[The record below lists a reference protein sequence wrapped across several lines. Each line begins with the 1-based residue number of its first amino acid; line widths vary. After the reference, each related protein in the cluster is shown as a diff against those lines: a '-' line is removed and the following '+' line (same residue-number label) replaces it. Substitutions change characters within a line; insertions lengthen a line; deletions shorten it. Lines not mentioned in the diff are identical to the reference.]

1 MRPASAPL
9 FLCSWLLLNIGVGR
23 LGAELPSSPAACRE
37 FRNSGRFEELAELV
51 KADAGLSGRPL
62 EAWLAGEAL
71 FSLNRVPEALA
82 LAAKVETEQPRSMV
96 GAWLR
101 FRDAQQRGDS
111 AAART
116 LAKERLALADASG
129 YGWGRQPVD
138 WLLLGRFRLAV
149 WDDAKAV
156 LQTCFERA
164 LKEDPLCEE
173 AYEAV
178 VDLALERG
186 DGRMAAD
193 KAREGVKKFPRNPR
207 LHALLG
213 QALEWTTRK
222 EALKSWRRAL
232 ELDPG
237 SLSARVAIARQ
248 AFELEDADLLKKE
261 LKTLPDWEA
270 DVRALRLAQALSGGD
285 GKLSEQLHAK
295 VARQSWVLHR
305 AGLLLSGR
313 YRFEQGAQLQREAL
327 ALDPGLLPAKR
338 ALAEDLLR
346 AARSEE
352 AWPLLEEVHKL
363 DGYDVTAFNLLEL
376 KDRIAGFTRI
386 ETAHFEIW
394 MSPAEAPVYG
404 DRVGQLLERAFAA
417 LAPKYGFQPKG
428 RTRVEIFPE
437 QKDFAVRTFG
447 VPGGDGYL
455 GVCFGPVITAPSP
468 ASPRAAGHSW
478 EATLWHEFT
487 HTVTLTLTRNRL
499 PRWLSEGVSVY
510 EEQQAN
516 PGWGRR
522 FRPRHAARLLGAG
535 LTPIEEMP
543 EAFRNGDSAELDFAY
558 LQSGLMV
565 EWLVKR
571 SGMEVFKG
579 LLADVGRGLDADE
592 SIAKRYGAFV
602 TLNPEFR
609 KYAADWTLGLA
620 GKLAWTGDQKE
631 QQGAP
636 NAVPVYEEL
645 LSDGRK
651 ALRANNLEAA
661 RKALETAV
669 GGAPNVA
676 DAGGAYT
683 LLAEVYRGLGL
694 EVEEAA
700 LWEAGLKLEA
710 DLAQAHER
718 LLELAVQR
726 GDWAKVETVALQS
739 LGVNPMSLTVLEQL
753 WKARAALGRPKDA
766 ADACVRALALDQARA
781 PRWHSRLGLLLEGAQ
796 PEEARRHLLEALEA
810 NPRDRAALE
819 ALARLAATRKK
830 EDKAP

>member
-1 MRPASAPL
+1 
-9 FLCSWLLLNIGVGR
+9 
-23 LGAELPSSPAACRE
+23 
-37 FRNSGRFEELAELV
+37 
-51 KADAGLSGRPL
+51 
-62 EAWLAGEAL
+62 
-71 FSLNRVPEALA
+71 
-82 LAAKVETEQPRSMV
+82 
-96 GAWLR
+96 
-101 FRDAQQRGDS
+101 
-111 AAART
+111 
-116 LAKERLALADASG
+116 
-129 YGWGRQPVD
+129 VD

-149 WDDAKAV
+149 WDDAKSV

-164 LKEDPLCEE
+164 LKEDPSCEE

-178 VDLALERG
+178 VELALERG

-193 KAREGVKKFPRNPR
+193 KAGEGLKKFPTNPR
-207 LHALLG
+207 LHVLLG
-213 QALEWTTRK
+213 QVLEWTTRT
-222 EALKSWRRAL
+222 EALKHWRHALAL
-232 ELDPG
+232 EPG
-237 SLSARVAIARQ
+237 NLPARTALARH
-248 AFELEDADLLKKE
+248 AFELEDSDLLNKE
-261 LKTLPDWEA
+261 LKTLPDWDAEI
-270 DVRALRLAQALSGGD
+270 RALHLARALSGGD
-285 GKLSEQLHAK
+285 ARLAEQLHAK
-295 VARQSWVLHR
+295 ALRQSWVLHR

-327 ALDPGLLPAKR
+327 ALDPGLLSAKR

-376 KDRIAGFTRI
+376 RDRIAGFTKI

-394 MSPAEAPVYG
+394 MAPAEAPVYG
-404 DRVGQLLERAFAA
+404 DRVGELLEKAFAA
-417 LAPKYGFQPKG
+417 LAPKYGFQPKK

-468 ASPRAAGHSW
+468 ASPRATGHSW

-487 HTVTLTLTRNRL
+487 HTITLTLTHNRL

-522 FRPRHAARLLGAG
+522 FRPRHAARLLGDR
-535 LTPIEEMP
+535 LFPIEEMP

-571 SGMEVFKG
+571 SGMGVFKG
-579 LLADVGRGLDADE
+579 LLTDVGRGLDADE
-592 SIAKRYGAFV
+592 ALAKRYGPFV

-609 KYAADWTLGLA
+609 KYAADWTRALG
-620 GKLAWTGDQKE
+620 GKLAWNGE
-631 QQGAP
+631 QRDGKGESK
-636 NAVPVYEEL
+636 AVPVYEEL
-645 LSDGRK
+645 LAEGRRE
-651 ALRANNLEAA
+651 LRKNNLPAA
-661 RKALETAV
+661 RTALESIV
-669 GGAPNVA
+669 EGAPKVA

-694 EVEEAA
+694 EREEAA

-710 DLAQAHER
+710 DLSQAHER
-718 LLELAVQR
+718 LLELAAHR
-726 GDWAKVETVALQS
+726 ADWEKVESVAVQS
-739 LGVNPMSLTVLEQL
+739 LGVNPMSLPVLEQL
-753 WKARAALGRPKDA
+753 WKARNALGRPKEA
-766 ADACVRALALDQARA
+766 ADACVRALALDHDRA
-781 PRWHSRLGLLLEGAQ
+781 PRWHARLGLLLEALE
-796 PEEARRHLLEALEA
+796 PEKARGHLLEALES

-819 ALARLAATRKK
+819 ALARLAASRAK
-830 EDKAP
+830 EGKAP